1 MTAQSQSFLNV
12 KVIAL
17 SVVNADRANR
27 FYAETLGLNPAYE
40 NDQQIGFQ
48 VGEAILM
55 LKPDWDQPPTLIPNP
70 RVTLQV
76 ADARQCESDMKKRGV
91 TISDAVEAYDGNHLV
106 GSFIDSEGNKIWFC
120 SYT

>member
-27 FYAETLGLNPAYE
+27 FYAEILGLNPTYE

-48 VGEAILM
+48 VGETILM
-55 LKPDWDQPPTLIPNP
+55 LKSDGDQPPTLNPNP
-70 RVTLQV
+70 RITLQV
-76 ADARQCESDMKKRGV
+76 ADARRSESDLKKKGCDYLRSCRV
-91 TISDAVEAYDGNHLV
+91 V
-106 GSFIDSEGNKIWFC
+106 
-120 SYT
+120 